1 MYLEQ
6 SGEIGR
12 KLEQILGGS
21 ENFEVVGKEIF
32 LRGLRAKVY
41 YWDGYW
47 PEETLRAF
55 FYRLR
60 IRGRE
65 RLRRA
70 AVCADASTA
79 IRRLWCGGF
88 LVTVEGSEEIFLLW
102 PEDRATSSF
111 FS

>member
-32 LRGLRAKVY
+32 LRGQRGMVY

-47 PEETLRAF
+47 PEDVVRTVF
-55 FYRLR
+55 SRLQR
-60 IRGRE
+60 HGDTI
-65 RLRRA
+65 LRRA
-70 AVCADASTA
+70 KVCADASTA
-79 IRRLWCGGF
+79 VRRLWCGGF
-88 LVTVEGSEEIFLLW
+88 LVTVEGREEIFLLW
-102 PEDRATSSF
+102 PEDRATPSF